1 MAENRFSQ
9 RHERF
14 LPRENNFKFVTECFF
29 VTQRAL
35 HVGLLPAVESFTT
48 TASELGKQIQA
59 KIGEERLL
67 KDLNAVSVDSHSLLS
82 GQLISL
88 LLPSY
93 LIFPSFHP
101 PSSLLLLLIHP
112 PPFSSSL
119 PPPSHLASPSH
130 PPSSLSFTLLPSPPP
145 FSLLPPPSHPPSS
158 LSSPSSFLPPSHPP
172 SSLSSTLLHSPP
184 SHLPSSSLILLPPSH
199 PPSSFLPLIYP
210 PPSHPPSSVSPPQL
224 YILAWT
230 CCILDPQFVQ
240 YCSEFYITQ
249 AVWLL
254 RQLETCAEVCI

>member
-1 MAENRFSQ
+1 MIFLPIPNVSITRTVAENRFSQ
-9 RHERF
+9 RHQRF

-35 HVGLLPAVESFTT
+35 HVGLFPAVESFTT

-82 GQLISL
+82 GQLSL

-112 PPFSSSL
+112 PP
-119 PPPSHLASPSH
+119 SHSPS
-130 PPSSLSFTLLPSPPP
+130 LLPSPLP
-145 FSLLPPPSHPPSS
+145 FHL
-158 LSSPSSFLPPSHPP
+158 P
-172 SSLSSTLLHSPP
+172 SSLSSTLLPLTSPV
-184 SHLPSSSLILLPPSH
+184 
-199 PPSSFLPLIYP
+199 IYTGMDVLY
-210 PPSHPPSSVSPPQL
+210 SGSP
-224 YILAWT
+224 
-230 CCILDPQFVQ
+230 
-240 YCSEFYITQ
+240 
-249 AVWLL
+249 
-254 RQLETCAEVCI
+254 VCTVLF